1 MKDDLIMKRFFEAS
15 AEALGAGLR
24 HARKEDPAVYAEIA
38 DLLARGLFAPE
49 MVIKFK
55 PVVSVSMRLVA
66 TSVEKEGDQPMVIEV
81 FGYGGPI
88 TPPHSE
94 LTH

>member
-1 MKDDLIMKRFFEAS
+1 MKDELIMKRFFDAS

-24 HARKEDPAVYAEIA
+24 HARQDDPAVYAEIA

-49 MVIKFK
+49 MVIRFK
-55 PVVSVSMRLVA
+55 PAVSVSMRLVA
-66 TSVEKEGDQPMVIEV
+66 TSVEKEGDQPMIIEV

-88 TPPHSE
+88 TPPHSD